1 MSGNVNVDGGKSLDE
16 QNQTLNFYQ
25 QQQGCKVVKYI
36 KDVTPGNSKKNIATC
51 EDLPMGTNVP
61 TLQLV
66 KIPAGSEITA
76 LKPAN
81 TTLTFDGIVFVD
93 GAETHVAGFHTSN
106 A

>member
-1 MSGNVNVDGGKSLDE
+1 MCEDVTVDGAKSLDE

-25 QQQGCKVVKYI
+25 QQKGCKVVKYV
-36 KDVTPGNSKKNIATC
+36 KNTTPPPQNIATSQK
-51 EDLPMGTNVP
+51 LPMGTTVP
-61 TLQLV
+61 ILYLV

-93 GAETHVAGFHTSN
+93 STETHVAGFHASN
-106 A
+106 T